1 MLTMGNSKRYIE
13 IKDFIQNRMRMSHVY
28 QPVMLSEL
36 LQKNGKADSS
46 EIATVLLNKDQSQ
59 IDYYQHIVNGM
70 VGKVLRSH
78 ALVTKLPRQPDY
90 FLKGYSELNAEEI
103 QQLIALCEEK
113 LKDFES
119 KRGDSVWEH
128 RSRNRKLVSG
138 TVRYSVLKRANYRCE
153 LCGIKADDKALEVD
167 HIVPKSLGGADDH
180 TNYQALCYSCNASKG
195 NRDSTDL
202 AGNRIEYTNRLD
214 GCLFCEAYSDRK
226 VIAEN
231 TLAYAIEDGFPVT
244 EGHTLIIPK
253 RHVIDYFGLSTAEM
267 SATNQLLHEV
277 KIKLCSSDETITG
290 FNIGMNAGKSSGQTV
305 FHSHTHLIPRR
316 EGDVDNPKGGVRHVI
331 NEKGYY

>member
-1 MLTMGNSKRYIE
+1 MGNSKRYIE

-36 LQKNGKADSS
+36 LQKNGKANSS

-167 HIVPKSLGGADDH
+167 HIVPKSLGGADDL

-231 TLAYAIEDGFPVT
+231 TLAYAIVDGFPVT

-253 RHVIDYFGLSTAEM
+253 RHVIDYFGLSTAEVG
-267 SATNQLLHEV
+267 ATNQLLHEV
-277 KIKLCSSDETITG
+277 KIKLCSSDGTITG

-331 NEKGYY
+331 NGKGYY

>member
-1 MLTMGNSKRYIE
+1 MLTMSNSKRYIE

-167 HIVPKSLGGADDH
+167 HIVPKSLGGADDL

-226 VIAEN
+226 VITEN

-253 RHVIDYFGLSTAEM
+253 RHVIDYFGLSTAEV
-267 SATNQLLHEV
+267 SATHQLLHEV
-277 KIKLCSSDETITG
+277 KNKLCSSDETITG
-290 FNIGMNAGKSSGQTV
+290 FNIGMNAGASSGQTV

-331 NEKGYY
+331 NGKGYF